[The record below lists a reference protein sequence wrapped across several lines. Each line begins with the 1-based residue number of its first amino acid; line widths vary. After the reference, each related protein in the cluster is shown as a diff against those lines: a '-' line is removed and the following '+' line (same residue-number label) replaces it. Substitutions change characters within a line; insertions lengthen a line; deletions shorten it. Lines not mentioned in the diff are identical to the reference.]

1 MTEAEAEEMKYDPL
15 YHQWRDPSG
24 ATPNP
29 TGDDV
34 RRILALPRNLNLALP
49 FLFTPRE
56 IEWHRLLVKY
66 SHGQRLEVYEDADAR
81 SAGMPLDEH
90 GHEVKLCPLFC
101 ELVLVH
107 LDPFVYLPFRI
118 EFIILS
124 IIACFYSNSGLD
136 DTLVINIP

>member
-1 MTEAEAEEMKYDPL
+1 MKYDPL

-66 SHGQRLEVYEDADAR
+66 SHGQKLEMYEDADAR

-90 GHEVKLCPLFC
+90 GHEVLEWAIGVARQSAYFFNMIKCFVFLCVLLVVCIPGMARKLP
-101 ELVLVH
+101 VN
-107 LDPFVYLPFRI
+107 
-118 EFIILS
+118 LS
-124 IIACFYSNSGLD
+124 MSSGA
-136 DTLVINIP
+136 NPSARR